1 MTAVQW
7 TAYLLAFLAMNWR
20 VISMSIDSKVRPTG
34 SHTYIIL
41 LSVKNHIVA
50 IYVSSREVAATDNS
64 CSEPWTMKPN
74 RIWIAHRTPLV
85 IRGCSILRPFG
96 QQLSHFIFSKL
107 RLSNPNLK
115 NIIKFSS
122 AAKKFEENLRNKGFF
137 NTKNKN
143 AKRNDEEKTAKIPFF
158 SCSK

>member
-1 MTAVQW
+1 MFYPAALW
-7 TAYLLAFLAMNWR
+7 
-20 VISMSIDSKVRPTG
+20 
-34 SHTYIIL
+34 
-41 LSVKNHIVA
+41 
-50 IYVSSREVAATDNS
+50 AAT
-64 CSEPWTMKPN
+64 
-74 RIWIAHRTPLV
+74 
-85 IRGCSILRPFG
+85 
-96 QQLSHFIFSKL
+96 LSFYFFSKL
-107 RLSNPNLK
+107 RLSNPKFK